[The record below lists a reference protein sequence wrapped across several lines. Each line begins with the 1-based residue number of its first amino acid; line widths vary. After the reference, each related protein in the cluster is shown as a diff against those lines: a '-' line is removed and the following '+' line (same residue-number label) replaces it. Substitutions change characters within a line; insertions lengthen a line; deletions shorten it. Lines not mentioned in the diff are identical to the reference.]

1 MSTHYGKEKFH
12 LALMCLV
19 EPGDIHARVTAA
31 LAQHL
36 LHLDEQQDL
45 PEGVRG
51 DFAKLRDSL
60 DSSSESKGHVSEVIT
75 GMSEGEVEKIA
86 QQIVTLQEELLTHP

>member
-1 MSTHYGKEKFH
+1 MSSHYGKQKFH
-12 LALMCLV
+12 LALLCLV

-36 LHLDEQQDL
+36 LHLNEQEDL
-45 PEGVRG
+45 PEEVRA
-51 DFAKLRDSL
+51 DFAKLRGSL
-60 DSSSESKGHVSEVIT
+60 DALSDSKGHISEVIK

-86 QQIVTLQEELLTHP
+86 QQIVVLQEELLSHS

>member
-1 MSTHYGKEKFH
+1 MSTHYGREKFH

-45 PEGVRG
+45 PQEVRD
-51 DFAKLRDSL
+51 DFSKLRGSL
-60 DSSSESKGHVSEVIT
+60 DALSDSKGHISDVIKD
-75 GMSEGEVEKIA
+75 MSEAEVEKIA
-86 QQIVTLQEELLTHP
+86 QQIVALQEELLSHS

>member
-1 MSTHYGKEKFH
+1 MSTRYGKEKFH

-31 LAQHL
+31 LVQHL
-36 LHLDEQQDL
+36 LHLNEQQDL
-45 PEGVRG
+45 PQEVRA

-60 DSSSESKGHVSEVIT
+60 DTLSESKGHISEAIK
-75 GMSEGEVEKIA
+75 GMSEAEVEKIA
-86 QQIVTLQEELLTHP
+86 QQIVTLQEDLLSHS